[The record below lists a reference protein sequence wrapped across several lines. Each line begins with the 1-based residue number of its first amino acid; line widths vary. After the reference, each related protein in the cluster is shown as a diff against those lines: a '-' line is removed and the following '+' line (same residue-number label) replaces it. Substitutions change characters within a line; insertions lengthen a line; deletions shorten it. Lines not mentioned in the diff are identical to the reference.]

1 MKFSYEKHGVC
12 GILEVGLRGRGH
24 NIIMRRLSEE
34 GLKFTLLTREISS
47 PNEVKPEGWK
57 RIERLDDEQ
66 LERKKVREEEMK
78 RLKEEQEKR
87 RERMTRRLSLQRPS
101 SQAPQNKKDDAGKAR
116 NDGSANQGKTGK

>member
-1 MKFSYEKHGVC
+1 MKYSYEKHGVC
-12 GILEVGLRGRGH
+12 GTLEVGLRVGSPSS
-24 NIIMRRLSEE
+24 IMRRLSEE
-34 GLKFTLLTREISS
+34 GLKFTLLTREIFS

-101 SQAPQNKKDDAGKAR
+101 SQAPQNKKDDAGKAG
-116 NDGSANQGKTGK
+116 NDGSANQGKNGK